1 MPADAAYAAVF
12 LRVHP
17 TGKAILS
24 LSFDSDGNDM
34 QYAQAVTNELGIE
47 VEDIDVVPA
56 DTDRFGEDHGFSNRA
71 GSNAAEQ
78 VAVAARKIREKA
90 RLIAA
95 GALGASPDSLR
106 WGENRWYSGSD
117 PSRGRTIQEIALL
130 AHAGGVLPPGV
141 EGGLDGQATY
151 RV

>member
-1 MPADAAYAAVF
+1 MPADAAYGAVF

-17 TGKAILS
+17 TGNAILS
-24 LSFDSDGNDM
+24 LSFDSDGNEA
-34 QYAQAVTNELGIE
+34 QYAEIIANELGIE
-47 VEDIDVVPA
+47 VQDLEVVPA
-56 DTDRFGEDHGFSNRA
+56 DTDRFGEEHGFSR
-71 GSNAAEQ
+71 SSTNASEN
-78 VAVAARKIREKA
+78 VALAARKVREKA

-95 GALGASPDSLR
+95 GALGGSPDSLR
-106 WGENRWYSGSD
+106 WGENRWYVGND
-117 PSRGRTIQEIALL
+117 PAKGRTIQEIAML